1 MRDER
6 GYTPLQ
12 VSGAIL
18 VMALMTPV
26 LADMANIQVRKM
38 KDASAADQ
46 MQEVYVAAQNW
57 VKDNASQLETLVGDA
72 GGVYQL
78 PAGRQSENETAPA
91 ESLQGQGYMPDGFVD
106 TNSYN
111 QHSVMTIWPDANNPS
126 GYDMM
131 VYTVGGNTIRD
142 GDISRIG
149 QKLSAAGGG
158 YFNSAT
164 PNRPSGTVSGVDG
177 GWSYPVD
184 NLGGDYGTPQ
194 PGHIAASGQFTINGG
209 LADFLYR
216 NDIGIHEAN
225 TMHTNIDMTGNRL
238 DSTGEINGRNPSTGT
253 NSNVAV
259 GSKLIGHNWTDPSDT
274 KVYVANSLGVCA
286 QQPDLEGCGV
296 TVSPGAGGFYK
307 NGDWLAFNGTV
318 SGAGLHVT
326 GPGNNFQV
334 DGGSRLVGEITAE
347 TGLDLINGG
356 PITWS
361 KTAPGLV
368 VLGDTAVRN
377 SILNS
382 QLHIMGAPLAVD
394 AMSYLDGNATTRYVF
409 DTDDTNY
416 YLHPSG
422 RSQLASAQFSGHIGT
437 NGLDPDSGYPAS
449 WADKGLHTRDV
460 YSEGTIAAGINGN
473 IAASLSGTSGNLYAS
488 GTSQLNQTVN
498 IGTVNG
504 SNPRANLALENGD
517 VWVNDGNIVV
527 NQYDNDGTYEGGGGW
542 FQSGVTIGKSP
553 SNNYGH
559 FSATSRGADLSVF
572 GNQYLTGALVF
583 SYGVDNPDLFDGE
596 SNTATGGHVGVGD
609 CTVETTGVGSLV
621 TDSDHT
627 GLYFCSADHRYHK
640 LQTVDGYAGQNG
652 WPGN

>member
-1 MRDER
+1 
-6 GYTPLQ
+6 
-12 VSGAIL
+12 
-18 VMALMTPV
+18 
-26 LADMANIQVRKM
+26 
-38 KDASAADQ
+38 
-46 MQEVYVAAQNW
+46 
-57 VKDNASQLETLVGDA
+57 
-72 GGVYQL
+72 
-78 PAGRQSENETAPA
+78 
-91 ESLQGQGYMPDGFVD
+91 
-106 TNSYN
+106 
-111 QHSVMTIWPDANNPS
+111 
-126 GYDMM
+126 
-131 VYTVGGNTIRD
+131 RD

-194 PGHIAASGQFTINGG
+194 PGHIAASGQLTINGG

-238 DSTGEINGRNPSTGT
+238 DSTGEINGRNPSTGA

-307 NGDWLAFNGTV
+307 NGDWLAFSGTV

-449 WADKGLHTRDV
+449 WWEKGIHTRDV
-460 YSEGTIAAGINGN
+460 YSEGTVGVGLNGN
-473 IAASLSGTSGNLYAS
+473 IAASINGTNGNLYAS
-488 GTSQLNQTVN
+488 GTSQLNNTVN
-498 IGTVNG
+498 IGTNAG
-504 SNPRANLALENGD
+504 ITPRANLALENGD
-517 VWVNDGNIVV
+517 VWVNDGDLAV
-527 NQYDNDGTYEGGGGW
+527 NTGADGEGGAGW
-542 FQSGVTIGKSP
+542 FQEGVMIGR
-553 SNNYGH
+553 NAQGNWGH
-559 FSATSRGADLSVF
+559 YANGAPGADLSVF
-572 GNQYLTGALVF
+572 GNSYLAGALLFLSGKKTSNGVLDATQFNPLPDGLTGVECTSPGASLGIGTLGVTVSNNLTFCAGDGKWHDLV
-583 SYGVDNPDLFDGE
+583 LK
-596 SNTATGGHVGVGD
+596 
-609 CTVETTGVGSLV
+609 
-621 TDSDHT
+621 
-627 GLYFCSADHRYHK
+627 GLND
-640 LQTVDGYAGQNG
+640 
-652 WPGN
+652 